1 MKDEQG
7 GDFSD
12 RITYHTV
19 TLFLSSAMQLFDCYV
34 SLANTIFLLDF
45 LFPIELTLLGF

>member
-1 MKDEQG
+1 MKDEQS

-12 RITYHTV
+12 RIIYHMA
-19 TLFLSSAMQLFDCYV
+19 TLFLTSAVQLFDCYF
-34 SLANTIFLLDF
+34 SLANTILLLDF